1 MHKNRILKREEQQ
14 LFINSFSQ
22 AKNLIDKQMKIGFRI
37 RQKTHE
43 RKEKQERVRSMRAEK
58 ASGKSQI
65 QGEVLKSVLYDN
77 NLYEYNSQN

>member
-1 MHKNRILKREEQQ
+1 
-14 LFINSFSQ
+14 
-22 AKNLIDKQMKIGFRI
+22 
-37 RQKTHE
+37 
-43 RKEKQERVRSMRAEK
+43 MRAEK